1 MTAVKNLPVSSTKGL
16 SEAEAPVVTLLG
28 TDLPEAYLDDAEP
41 SPLMEKANQLWR
53 RFKRLMLLAIIV
65 GAATF
70 YPMSILSGHHIDD
83 REIFPSDTVGWE
95 STEIGT
101 MLTLLGRELTG
112 AGWTGDRPDWHPQA
126 RLTALPAW
134 QSGLAGALSDYSAV
148 LASRA
153 PDSSGRPDADLS
165 AASRLLSLAEGTSDS
180 LPSLSAAA
188 EALQR
193 YDGRLARN
201 LAPEINSVGDLDAR
215 LIELTDWAN
224 NSLTALRQSANTAQG
239 WPASTSDIE
248 AIYHARARAHVA
260 GELLKAATQ
269 ISAGQL
275 SALAMSNY
283 DDALFAWRRAAL
295 FSPLIIMS
303 QARTDLIL
311 SDHPGT
317 MAFYMSEAATATE
330 ALRLSLRNQEMRSAD
345 LSQ

>member
-83 REIFPSDTVGWE
+83 REIFPSDTLGWE

-165 AASRLLSLAEGTSDS
+165 AASRLLSLAEGTS
-180 LPSLSAAA
+180 
-188 EALQR
+188 
-193 YDGRLARN
+193 DGRLARN